1 MTDTIEQTED
11 MGINLPADYQE
22 QERQFDELLKQAE
35 AEFQAKRRPKYSMPQ
50 VLGDYRA
57 IAEKPGLYMRPM
69 CLEVE
74 LRALDLYTVYSD
86 GTAVG
91 LARVAVG
98 VAAAVLYRLVLPL
111 EEQEARERIRA
122 YIKGEVLEEEVFVP
136 LTETEVGRMFRDTDE
151 LYRLVLDPLDFS
163 LLKKDEKDE
172 AAEKDPNA
180 PDPQTGP

>member
-1 MTDTIEQTED
+1 MDTQTVEKYD
-11 MGINLPADYQE
+11 
-22 QERQFDELLKQAE
+22 EREIMDAGELVEPGWNDTPLGTPDFDALLAE
-35 AEFQAKRRPKYSMPQ
+35 AAKEMADKRRPKYSMPQ

-74 LRALDLYTVYSD
+74 LRALDLYSVYSD

-98 VAAAVLYRLVLPL
+98 VAAAVLYRLILPID
-111 EEQEARERIRA
+111 EAEARDRIRG
-122 YIKGEVLEEEVFVP
+122 YIKGDVPEEEVFVP
-136 LTETEVGRMFRDTDE
+136 LTEVEVGRIFRDTDE

-163 LLKKDEKDE
+163 LLKKDE
-172 AAEKDPNA
+172 AAENDPNA
-180 PDPQTGP
+180 